1 MFSAFFVVVGFFKFV
16 LVIFCPFSVQVYKN
30 KHTKWIQ
37 VKNIEEFIKYAILKA
52 HKCIAKA

>member
-1 MFSAFFVVVGFFKFV
+1 MFNVVVVVVWFV
-16 LVIFCPFSVQVYKN
+16 LVLFYPVSVQVYKN

-52 HKCIAKA
+52 HKCILKA